1 MKSVIKGTSVLREA
15 SEGLQLLLTLCWA
28 FLYVLWFCFI
38 FLLLRLVF
46 ASLLK
51 LIVNSNNR
59 YLSVVF
65 SCVHSYKQPQ
75 MGGKHQ
81 HISR

>member
-65 SCVHSYKQPQ
+65 PVCI
-75 MGGKHQ
+75 
-81 HISR
+81 HISNLKWVENTST